1 MTQLAHVISFQSSSR
16 LMSRDES
23 IMLYFSQL
31 LCFWAI
37 PQIFANYAKEI
48 TYYAEEITLYAP
60 VLQILFQKMQLNT
73 AHN

>member
-1 MTQLAHVISFQSSSR
+1 MLYDGVGVPLVSDRQAI
-16 LMSRDES
+16 RDES
-23 IMLYFSQL
+23 IMLFSHL

-37 PQIFANYAKEI
+37 PQIFAYYAKEI

-60 VLQILFQKMQLNT
+60 FLQIFFKKMQLNT